1 MDSSTTRPT
10 PSRPSRSTTVCT
22 PFGPLAVRNTRP
34 DGASPTSKKS
44 RPTSTPAAHN
54 AVIAQ
59 LLCSSLSAT
68 RFAPATVR
76 KSTLASAPLPA
87 SRRQNQGPNELRS
100 PAIKPQ
106 PDHHANTQGPKL
118 SWGKAPAGLR
128 AQGALW
134 VPAFAGTLGIG
145 GQVLFPPCARLNG
158 PGRRSGWV
166 QPSAPPRP
174 RLHDAL

>member
-59 LLCSSLSAT
+59 LLCSSLFAT
-68 RFAPATVR
+68 RFAPAPVR

-106 PDHHANTQGPKL
+106 PDHHANTQGPRWTGSDAGSIGSEPIRSAGELDPSFRRDDRRIL
-118 SWGKAPAGLR
+118 STDDRIVGAVRGGAG
-128 AQGALW
+128 G
-134 VPAFAGTLGIG
+134 VEG
-145 GQVLFPPCARLNG
+145 GLQ
-158 PGRRSGWV
+158 
-166 QPSAPPRP
+166 
-174 RLHDAL
+174 

>member
-54 AVIAQ
+54 AVIAP

-118 SWGKAPAGLR
+118 RLDPSPKILDIRLDLCSCFVHGHGE
-128 AQGALW
+128 
-134 VPAFAGTLGIG
+134 AGTRGTDPG
-145 GQVLFPPCARLNG
+145 GARG
-158 PGRRSGWV
+158 AVPDAGARPGR
-166 QPSAPPRP
+166 PRP
-174 RLHDAL
+174 

>member
-54 AVIAQ
+54 AVIAP

-118 SWGKAPAGLR
+118 SLGSPQADGYPNAPL
-128 AQGALW
+128 
-134 VPAFAGTLGIG
+134 VPAFAGTLGVG
-145 GQVLFPPCARLNG
+145 GGLGANSKASAR
-158 PGRRSGWV
+158 PSSRKSGR
-166 QPSAPPRP
+166 
-174 RLHDAL
+174 LLL